1 MVNFLWFSPRIYLK
15 HAMSSHYRAC
25 SEDDERRERRLCVAS
40 KYNVDIGL
48 STGII
53 NHLLKVILGL
63 VPRI

>member
-1 MVNFLWFSPRIYLK
+1 MVTP
-15 HAMSSHYRAC
+15 
-25 SEDDERRERRLCVAS
+25 EDDKSRERRLCVAS